1 MVTFKQFF
9 NEQILG
15 LFEGITLQHIGTV
28 KAKVDTGNN
37 AFNVLHGIDIEEDNG
52 KVIFTTVGDKRLTLP
67 ISDRVYVH
75 IGSGNK
81 EDRPVV
87 SLDCSLGKEQFNN
100 VPFSLADRSENDTP
114 VLLCEDFIKKNGG
127 VVNVNLNNGLN

>member
-37 AFNVLHGIDIEEDNG
+37 AFNVLHGINIEEDND
-52 KVIFTTVGDKRLTLP
+52 KVTYH
-67 ISDRVYVH
+67 SW
-75 IGSGNK
+75 
-81 EDRPVV
+81 
-87 SLDCSLGKEQFNN
+87 
-100 VPFSLADRSENDTP
+100 
-114 VLLCEDFIKKNGG
+114 
-127 VVNVNLNNGLN
+127 

>member
-1 MVTFKQFF
+1 M
-9 NEQILG
+9 IRSL
-15 LFEGITLQHIGTV
+15 
-28 KAKVDTGNN
+28 
-37 AFNVLHGIDIEEDNG
+37 
-52 KVIFTTVGDKRLTLP
+52 TTVGDKRLTLP

-127 VVNVNLNNGLN
+127 IVNVNLNKDLD